1 MKGALRYTLFILYMG
16 FIPNIIGQNQVEL
29 IHADVIYYN
38 KELVDAQRLIGNVHF
53 LRDGIH
59 LYCDSAYWYAQKDFT
74 AFGEIEIKKNGGFHL
89 TGEQMFYRNEE
100 NKAYVNG
107 NVVLSDNDMVLTAPK
122 LDYRLNDKSAH
133 YSGGGK
139 IVSKTRKDILT
150 SQNGIYYSEKDLF
163 HFEKNVKILH
173 EKYTLTTSKLDYL
186 YSEEIATFIA
196 PTIIQSEKQKVECSK
211 GFFNSKTEK
220 GELYSRPKITY
231 ENTQL
236 IGDTIYFDSKKGYGK
251 AIKNIVIKDT
261 TKKEIIFGH
270 CAEHFD
276 ETSINII
283 TDRPRIAELMEDD
296 TLWIQSDTLWMIQDS
311 VNGDQIKGYH
321 HVVLFNN
328 DFQGRCDSVFFNGKD
343 SVMTLFHEPIFW
355 MDKRQITGDTIQLF
369 IQNKEINYFKAFPNA
384 FVIGA
389 ISETDSLH
397 FDQVKGRKMIG
408 FFKKNELTTIEV
420 NGNGQILYFPKENE
434 NDNNA
439 IGMNKGDCS
448 EISISIRNRKI
459 KKINLKKKPD
469 SYFIPMKMTKNEKQ
483 KLDDFHWRIAEKPN
497 RYSIKK

>member
-1 MKGALRYTLFILYMG
+1 MIHALRYTLFILFMG
-16 FIPNIIGQNQVEL
+16 IVPKLIGQNQVEL

-38 KELVDAQRLIGNVHF
+38 KELVDAQRLLGHVHF

-74 AFGEIEIKKNGGFHL
+74 AYGEIKITKNGGFTL
-89 TGEQMFYRNEE
+89 TGAEMFYRNEE

-122 LDYRLNDKSAH
+122 LDYRLKDKSAH

-186 YSEEIATFIA
+186 YTDEIATFIA
-196 PTIIQSEKQKVECSK
+196 PTVIQSKDQKVECSQ

-220 GELYSRPKITY
+220 GELYNRPKITY
-231 ENTQL
+231 ENTEL
-236 IGDTIYFDSKKGYGK
+236 IGDTIYFDSKIGYGK
-251 AIKNIVIKDT
+251 ALQNIVIKDT

-270 CAEHFD
+270 LAEHF
-276 ETSINII
+276 EKTNVNII
-283 TDRPRIAELMEDD
+283 TNRPRIAELMEND
-296 TLWIQSDTLWMIQDS
+296 TLWIQSDTLWMMQDS
-311 VNGDQIKGYH
+311 INGDQIKGYH

-328 DFQGRCDSVFFNGKD
+328 DFQGKCDSVFFNGKD
-343 SVMTLFHEPIFW
+343 SIMTLFQQPIFW
-355 MDKRQITGDTIQLF
+355 MDQRQITGDTIQLV
-369 IQNKEINYFKAFPNA
+369 IKNKVINSFLAYPNA

-389 ISETDSLH
+389 ISEEDSLH
-397 FDQVKGRKMIG
+397 FDQVKGRKMTG
-408 FFKKNELTTIEV
+408 FFTQNELTKMDV
-420 NGNGQILYFPKENE
+420 NGNGQLLYFPKENE
-434 NDNNA
+434 DDSNA

-448 EISISIRNRKI
+448 EISISIKNRKI
-459 KKINLKKKPD
+459 KKINLKNKPD
-469 SYFIPMKMTKNEKQ
+469 SYFIPMKMTQNEKQ
-483 KLDDFHWRIAEKPN
+483 KLDHFQWRISEKPN
-497 RYSIKK
+497 RNSIKN